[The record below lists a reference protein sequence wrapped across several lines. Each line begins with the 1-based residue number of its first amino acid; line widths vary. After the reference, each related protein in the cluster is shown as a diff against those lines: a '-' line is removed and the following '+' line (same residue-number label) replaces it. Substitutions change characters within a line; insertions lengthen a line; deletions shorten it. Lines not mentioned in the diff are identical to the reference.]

1 MSARSTPLG
10 AFEGLLGDLGSDPAQ
25 RVRRAVTAL
34 GASSGGPPLVVVDDA
49 HELDELSAIVVHS
62 LVVRRAA
69 TVLVTLRSGEQAP
82 DAVTALW
89 KDEHL
94 PRLELQA
101 LSVAET
107 RTLLRRVLDAPLDSA
122 GADRL
127 WSLSQGNLLYL
138 RHLVDGELRSGR
150 LRKVAG
156 VWQWPEAPALS
167 ARWPRSCAARWV
179 NSRRRCSRS
188 STSWPW
194 VSRFR
199 SMP

>member
-1 MSARSTPLG
+1 M
-10 AFEGLLGDLGSDPAQ
+10 
-25 RVRRAVTAL
+25 
-34 GASSGGPPLVVVDDA
+34 
-49 HELDELSAIVVHS
+49 
-62 LVVRRAA
+62 
-69 TVLVTLRSGEQAP
+69 
-82 DAVTALW
+82 
-89 KDEHL
+89 
-94 PRLELQA
+94 
-101 LSVAET
+101 
-107 RTLLRRVLDAPLDSA
+107 LDAPLDSA

-167 ARWPRSCAARWV
+167 AELAEIVRSQMGQLPGGA
-179 NSRRRCSRS
+179 CSTS

-199 SMP
+199 SMQ